1 MSIYSQKQFLN
12 IQIIETQ
19 QLLDSVKEHPL
30 MSLSYTYKLQSLK
43 DKLNALPIEFKEPK
57 IKMYFSGDAVV
68 GSVGIKSNFVSNIIT
83 QTQEMIK
90 SQVAFNNAGKLG
102 NRGQSRNNKNM
113 ELFLTALPTGSFG
126 IELCSLDTNDLF
138 TEKEI
143 STAIIHIMDLIKKYT
158 EEVNFFEDNIAKIP
172 NKIFSNLKSFITF
185 IKKENSFL
193 KMESGTYG
201 IELSKHKI
209 TALFNKLSTIIEQE
223 DDIFIEG
230 FFKGLLLNSKKFE
243 FQDLDGKNISGK
255 ISLDLKDDILIK
267 YEKDYI
273 NIKCKLHLKMYNFKY
288 KEKMIKTENEMLEI
302 LPI

>member
-158 EEVNFFEDNIAKIP
+158 EVVNFFEDNIAKIP

>member
-255 ISLDLKDDILIK
+255 ISSDLKDDILIK

-288 KEKMIKTENEMLEI
+288 KEKIIKIENEMLEI